1 MAGIIYAAILKT
13 ASKEDYNL
21 TSLCPTVLILDSYLF
36 FFLCTASFL
45 TLSTIALDRL
55 LAVSLHLRYQ
65 ELVTSKRVTIVLI
78 SIWLTSSITALMY
91 SFLPKSNEMVAAVIL
106 LVGYVL
112 TTVAYVRIYKIVKYH
127 QNQIYSQNQL
137 QNAQTRE
144 ALRQRKS
151 AYNTLFVYFVFLVC
165 YLPHLP
171 SVMLYLTDTSKTSFL
186 IAKSASPF
194 LIYLNS
200 SFNPIVYCW
209 RYREIRQIVKSTMK
223 KILRLDENMTW
234 GCEVL
239 RDEIWR
245 ERAILARLLG
255 LLLGRREKITKND
268 RADRRVPTWVTVPR
282 KNCGNYFGPNRF
294 KSGEWTCSAQR
305 PRKGVN
311 RRRLVATTG
320 IGLSIETLKTDT
332 FELNSVYDFHEM

>member
-1 MAGIIYAAILKT
+1 MAEQFCNQKLEGFLQLARYRETFFFSLCVSHFAFSLVTSLGNILLIRALFKASSIPANEKKLFLSLAFSDLGVGLVSQLMAGIIDTVILKT
-13 ASKEDYNL
+13 ASKENYKL

-45 TLSTIALDRL
+45 SLSTIALDRL

-144 ALRQRKS
+144 ALRQGKS

-223 KILRLDENMTW
+223 KILRLDENMT
-234 GCEVL
+234 
-239 RDEIWR
+239 
-245 ERAILARLLG
+245 
-255 LLLGRREKITKND
+255 
-268 RADRRVPTWVTVPR
+268 
-282 KNCGNYFGPNRF
+282 
-294 KSGEWTCSAQR
+294 
-305 PRKGVN
+305 
-311 RRRLVATTG
+311 
-320 IGLSIETLKTDT
+320 
-332 FELNSVYDFHEM
+332 